1 MDQGPARVRIQEHY
15 HRHGSTMGPPYW
27 GPPPTDDDW
36 GADMEEQ
43 TCGRGLA
50 ENSVLPAQLAEVT
63 EAMADNLQAH
73 LQALELDD
81 EAARQEHAVYLRL
94 AEEQRQAAGRLRA
107 VAGEMAAARDLPMG
121 RHDAQT
127 MTSPEVADAFQH
139 FIKAKR
145 ELLALLQRMT
155 DQDERLLAAMGGAG
169 GGEAAAQGA

>member
-1 MDQGPARVRIQEHY
+1 
-15 HRHGSTMGPPYW
+15 
-27 GPPPTDDDW
+27 
-36 GADMEEQ
+36 MEEQ

-73 LQALELDD
+73 MQALELDD

-107 VAGEMAAARDLPMG
+107 VAGEMAAAHDLPMG

-127 MTSPEVADAFQH
+127 MASPEVADAFQR
-139 FIKAKR
+139 FVKAKQ
-145 ELLALLQRMT
+145 ELGALLQRMLE
-155 DQDERLLAAMGGAG
+155 QDRQLLAGMGGA
-169 GGEAAAQGA
+169 GGEAAAQGG